1 MSSGLIIYKNVNIT
15 IWSSNQHC
23 FNRWYGY
30 GIPISKNN
38 WQLQY
43 IIYLDSHFNYYHF
56 LWCKI
61 LIWYDCKCK
70 CLEAFC
76 TLLSFLKLATAL
88 SEIEMRYNLCVSVSF
103 LFSFQTRIVKNNL
116 FYNSSYLLSSQAD
129 ISITTFGQRMYDV
142 PKPFLTPTL

>member
-1 MSSGLIIYKNVNIT
+1 MLTWLSEVVINIVLIDATLRLWYTNIKT
-15 IWSSNQHC
+15 
-23 FNRWYGY
+23 
-30 GIPISKNN
+30 NN
-38 WQLQY
+38 WPFEY
-43 IIYLDSHFNYYHF
+43 IVHLDTHFDHF

-76 TLLSFLKLATAL
+76 TLLSFLKLASAL
-88 SEIEMRYNLCVSVSF
+88 SEIEMRYNWCVSVSF
-103 LFSFQTRIVKNNL
+103 LYSFQTRIVKNNL

-142 PKPFLTPTL
+142 PKPYLTPTL

>member
-1 MSSGLIIYKNVNIT
+1 MLILLSEVV
-15 IWSSNQHC
+15 
-23 FNRWYGY
+23 
-30 GIPISKNN
+30 ISIVLIDVVYQYPKNN
-38 WQLQY
+38 WQFQY

-56 LWCKI
+56 LLCKI

-88 SEIEMRYNLCVSVSF
+88 SEIEMRYDLCVSVSF

-142 PKPFLTPTL
+142 PEPYLTPTLYNNF